1 MLWQDF
7 TEICILR
14 AVQMWSPDAVIVSS
28 AITLHLRS
36 CRILNA
42 ILSLAVSC
50 LSTSHITVLLEIVM
64 FRIFLLICYW
74 SYLKA
79 RNTLLLDQVGKLEL
93 NNNYANLN
101 LFFMAFRSPA
111 EVHLKPVSF
120 DEVAWCS
127 KGEQRRCIDVI
138 EMQRVSFSCWVPID
152 KELGYKVNFYDLQDI
167 TIPFWEVYQ
176 FTR

>member
-101 LFFMAFRSPA
+101 LFFYGFS
-111 EVHLKPVSF
+111 VSRGGT
-120 DEVAWCS
+120 S
-127 KGEQRRCIDVI
+127 KTSFIWWGCLMFKERTASLYRCYRNAACII
-138 EMQRVSFSCWVPID
+138 FLLSANRQRVG
-152 KELGYKVNFYDLQDI
+152 L
-167 TIPFWEVYQ
+167 
-176 FTR
+176 